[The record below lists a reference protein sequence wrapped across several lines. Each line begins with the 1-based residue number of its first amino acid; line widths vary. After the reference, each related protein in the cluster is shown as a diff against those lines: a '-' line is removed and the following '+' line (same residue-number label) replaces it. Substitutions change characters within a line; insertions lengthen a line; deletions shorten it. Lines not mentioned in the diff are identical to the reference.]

1 MSLGSIL
8 RNSFQHIIGLP
19 SIGVK
24 PVSFL
29 KPELLNPWSVDLIR
43 TKTRNHFPRPNEAKR
58 IRKHGWWTKMA
69 TLNGRRTLQ
78 RRILKG
84 RYVLSH

>member
-1 MSLGSIL
+1 MYFRKFSGIAPQVS
-8 RNSFQHIIGLP
+8 
-19 SIGVK
+19 K
-24 PVSFL
+24 PTSFL
-29 KPELLNPWSVDLIR
+29 TPSTLNSWSVDFIR

-58 IRKHGWWTKMA
+58 IKKHGWWTRMA
-69 TLNGRRTLQ
+69 TREGRRVLQ

>member
-1 MSLGSIL
+1 MYSRKFIGTAPQGITQTNFLRPTTLNSWSID
-8 RNSFQHIIGLP
+8 F
-19 SIGVK
+19 
-24 PVSFL
+24 
-29 KPELLNPWSVDLIR
+29 IR

-58 IRKHGWWTKMA
+58 IKRHGFWTRMA
-69 TLNGRRTLQ
+69 TKEGRRILQ